1 MLFKGQKPTIEQLQ
15 NRYPSIFA
23 EHASE
28 ETSDKYLYIPTFKL
42 IEGLQKN
49 GFEIA
54 GAKQQGSRTVE
65 NKDFGKH
72 VVYMTKGDVN
82 HSLKV
87 GEEFPM
93 LALTNS
99 HNAKSS
105 FKIDTAFFR
114 LACSNGLLMPS
125 QSLNSARIG
134 HRTGM
139 EHEVIDAAYRVV
151 ANFDA
156 QIETVSTMKQIT
168 LNNDEQKLLAESASM
183 LAFDEE
189 QIQLNKERKND
200 IAPKLLKVRRSD
212 DNKNDLWTTFN
223 RIQENII
230 KGGINIVT
238 KNEKGDLNLR
248 RTRAVKAIDR
258 DARLNKELMTLALKF
273 AELKGAA

>member
-1 MLFKGQKPTIEQLQ
+1 MLFKGHAPTIEQLEQ
-15 NRYPSIFA
+15 RYPSIFA

-28 ETSDKYLYIPTFKL
+28 KTSDKYLYIPTFKL

-49 GFEIA
+49 GFQIA
-54 GAKQQGSRTVE
+54 GAKQQRSNLDE
-65 NKDFGKH
+65 NKEFGKH
-72 VVYMTKGDVN
+72 VVYMTKQD
-82 HSLKV
+82 SSALKV

-134 HRTGM
+134 HKKGM
-139 EHEVIDAAYRVV
+139 ENEVIDAAYRVV
-151 ANFDA
+151 SNFDA
-156 QIETVSTMKQIT
+156 QIETVTTMKQIT
-168 LNNDEQKLLAESASM
+168 LNADEQILLADAATR
-183 LAFDEE
+183 LVFDDE
-189 QIQLNKERKND
+189 QIELNKERRND
-200 IAPKLLKVRRSD
+200 IAPKLLKARRSAD
-212 DNKNDLWTTFN
+212 TKNDLWTTFN
-223 RIQENII
+223 RVQENII
-230 KGGINIVT
+230 RGGVNVVT
-238 KNEKGDLNLR
+238 KNDKGELSLR
-248 RTRAVKAIDR
+248 RTRAVNAIDR

>member
-1 MLFKGQKPTIEQLQ
+1 
-15 NRYPSIFA
+15 
-23 EHASE
+23 
-28 ETSDKYLYIPTFKL
+28 
-42 IEGLQKN
+42 
-49 GFEIA
+49 
-54 GAKQQGSRTVE
+54 
-65 NKDFGKH
+65 
-72 VVYMTKGDVN
+72 
-82 HSLKV
+82 
-87 GEEFPM
+87 
-93 LALTNS
+93 
-99 HNAKSS
+99 
-105 FKIDTAFFR
+105 
-114 LACSNGLLMPS
+114 MPS